1 MSYLANVV
9 NHVDSYV
16 NIDFLYDDDL
26 VDCLTIRAHKL
37 DCKIQSVDCS

>member
-16 NIDFLYDDDL
+16 NIDFLYYDDF